1 MASMIEAANVAP
13 NFATR
18 RSILAS
24 DLKNLQ
30 EPAVIYE
37 GMHLD
42 DDGVPVFMYTVA
54 GWLNGQNVATMQ
66 GGCTV
71 GGDVILIHAR
81 DRAEADMI
89 AGLGLQDT
97 IDALNNEESHILDAL
112 AAQARIASLRPIERL
127 NLATKPAAEKNPE
140 FVEDASK
147 LRQLAGDDIVLTV
160 GGVVH

>member
-1 MASMIEAANVAP
+1 MIEAANVVP

-18 RSILAS
+18 RSIKA
-24 DLKNLQ
+24 DELKDLQ
-30 EPAVIYE
+30 EPAVIFE
-37 GMHLD
+37 GVRLD

-54 GWLNGQNVATMQ
+54 GWLHGQNVATMQ

-81 DRAEADMI
+81 NREEADLI

-97 IDALNNEESHILDAL
+97 IDALNREDEHIADAL
-112 AAQARIASLRPIERL
+112 AAQARIASLRHIERL
-127 NLATKPAAEKNPE
+127 NLATKPDAEKNPE

-160 GGVVH
+160 GGVTH

>member
-1 MASMIEAANVAP
+1 MASMIEAANVVP

-18 RSILAS
+18 RSIPAS
-24 DLKNLQ
+24 DLKDLQ

-37 GMHLD
+37 GVRLD

-54 GWLNGQNVATMQ
+54 GWLHGQNVATMQ

-81 DRAEADMI
+81 NREEADLI

-97 IDALNNEESHILDAL
+97 IDSLNREDEHIADAL
-112 AAQARIASLRPIERL
+112 AAQARIGSLRPIERL
-127 NLATKPAAEKNPE
+127 NLATKPDAEKNPE

-147 LRQLAGDDIVLTV
+147 LRQLRGDDIVLTV
-160 GGVVH
+160 GGVTH